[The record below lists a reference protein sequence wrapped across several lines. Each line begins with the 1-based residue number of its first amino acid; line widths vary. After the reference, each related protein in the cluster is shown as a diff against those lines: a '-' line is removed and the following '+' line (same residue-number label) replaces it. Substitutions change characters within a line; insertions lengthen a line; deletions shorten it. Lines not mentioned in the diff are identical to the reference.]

1 MSACGIAPEDDDGNA
16 ASAKQTPAAPVK
28 QVKQMPATSAPAQP
42 KKTISEDD
50 DRIPF

>member
-16 ASAKQTPAAPVK
+16 AAA
-28 QVKQMPATSAPAQP
+28 SAPAAKRPTPVAAP
-42 KKTISEDD
+42 KQSPAPTQAKPASEDD